1 MGGGITKVNRMDED
15 MKKAVRLTFSNEASR
30 LGLSGLGKTLC
41 ERKHH
46 VSAGGQSLEL
56 CMIEHQDP

>member
-1 MGGGITKVNRMDED
+1 MDGD
-15 MKKAVRLTFSNEASR
+15 VKKAVRLTFSNEASR
-30 LGLSGLGKTLC
+30 LGLSGLGKILC
-41 ERKHH
+41 ERNHH